1 MSNTTPNNH
10 NNNNTNSK
18 LLKTVKVSIR
28 LANTSKIISKQ
39 PYFQTSIHIKSQMVT
54 LWGLLGSYREY
65 VTQNG
70 IDYNLSPSLYALTY
84 RALSDFTHF
93 WIKKFLILKNE
104 EEFNLNN
111 LNNLNNTNTNS
122 EEIPYKRKN
131 TPLVGGSEFILN
143 CLQKDIL
150 KNVLLSQEEILK
162 KVQHNT
168 LIQIDKLPK
177 GESPPNI
184 STPKIPGKIKKNFT
198 AYKTT
203 NKPSKTTNTIKTTKE
218 EIPPFPMYSPRDY
231 SILLSCIERGY

>member
-1 MSNTTPNNH
+1 MSEHSNTTNTTNNIH
-10 NNNNTNSK
+10 NSNTK

-39 PYFQTSIHIKSQMVT
+39 PYFQTSIHIKSQMVA

-104 EEFNLNN
+104 EFPTEQS
-111 LNNLNNTNTNS
+111 T
-122 EEIPYKRKN
+122 IPYQRKN

-150 KNVLLSQEEILK
+150 KNVLLSQENLLK
-162 KVQHNT
+162 KVKHNT
-168 LIQIDKLPK
+168 LIQVGKLPK
-177 GESPPNI
+177 GESFPNT
-184 STPKIPGKIKKNFT
+184 STPSIPSKIKKKFT
-198 AYKTT
+198 ITENPASNEK
-203 NKPSKTTNTIKTTKE
+203 KSKE